1 MTNEEMLQN
10 KEVYRDEILKSNLN
24 LVYKLAHQFLKY
36 RIWDN
41 EFLDDLIGEGYIG
54 LCKAV
59 DLFDPSKGVK
69 FSTFASTCIIN
80 CFWTYVRNTNEIRFE
95 SRYVNR
101 ALALCSADESELTA
115 RQKSSLKHYRRISG
129 GPVDLISDVE
139 NGFENLEG
147 ENEEYFDEEEFREK
161 IQGFEKELDKYIANN
176 FHKTNREIAC
186 TFDVTKQTI
195 SNHRKKIIEDL
206 RKNV

>member
-59 DLFDPSKGVK
+59 DYYDASKNVK
-69 FSTFASTCIIN
+69 FSTLASTCIIN
-80 CFWTYVRNTNEIRFE
+80 SF
-95 SRYVNR
+95 S
-101 ALALCSADESELTA
+101 
-115 RQKSSLKHYRRISG
+115 
-129 GPVDLISDVE
+129 LISE
-139 NGFENLEG
+139 
-147 ENEEYFDEEEFREK
+147 
-161 IQGFEKELDKYIANN
+161 IQ
-176 FHKTNREIAC
+176 
-186 TFDVTKQTI
+186 
-195 SNHRKKIIEDL
+195 
-206 RKNV
+206 